1 MTDWNQAFAFDEPFQ
16 EAVAAFLSRGVVT
29 KAEFDQ
35 MSAAMKAK
43 SWTVAN
49 VFAADEVQRIFE
61 AAGASL
67 EKGWTYA
74 EFSKATQD
82 ILTSPWHRETVF
94 RTSVLSGYGGGHWQQ
109 AWETKDLRPYVIYRD
124 TGDGRVRSWHRLG
137 GLVMPLD
144 HPFVQS
150 HWCPWEWN

>member
-1 MTDWNQAFAFDEPFQ
+1 MTDWNQAFAVNEPFE
-16 EAVAAFLSRGVVT
+16 EAVAAFLARGVVSQ
-29 KAEFDQ
+29 AEFEQ
-35 MSAAMKAK
+35 MSAIMRAK

-49 VFAADEVQRIFE
+49 VFAADQVQLIYDTLAAAVAKGGTYREFE
-61 AAGASL
+61 Q
-67 EKGWTYA
+67 
-74 EFSKATQD
+74 ATRD

-94 RTSVLSGYGGGHWQQ
+94 RTNVLSAYGGGHWEQ
-109 AWETKDLRPYVIYRD
+109 AQATKDSRPYVIYRD

-144 HPFVQS
+144 HPFVRS